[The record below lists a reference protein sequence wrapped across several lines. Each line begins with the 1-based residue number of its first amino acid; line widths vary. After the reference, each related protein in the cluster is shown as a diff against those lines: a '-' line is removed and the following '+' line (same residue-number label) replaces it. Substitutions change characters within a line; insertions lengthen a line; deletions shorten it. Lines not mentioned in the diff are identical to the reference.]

1 MILSVSKTV
10 SMLCLTI
17 VELWLTQ
24 GGFGWIFWK
33 ISQSFFFIYSCGLF
47 EKWPQYNN
55 RNSLVLVQ
63 FVITFL
69 FVGADL
75 YGKWKLMQWLQLCSS
90 RLLLSLTV
98 HIVLILWLTALPR
111 SLSLLSSAIFFWR
124 ACAVLNRGSGK
135 SIFVMY
141 AGPENR
147 QLINN
152 DLHVHST
159 IY

>member
-10 SMLCLTI
+10 SILRLTI
-17 VELWLTQ
+17 VELWLDDS
-24 GGFGWIFWK
+24 G
-33 ISQSFFFIYSCGLF
+33 
-47 EKWPQYNN
+47 
-55 RNSLVLVQ
+55 RVQ

-111 SLSLLSSAIFFWR
+111 SLSLLSSAIFFEEL
-124 ACAVLNRGSGK
+124 VLSLREVLVNPFLLCMQDQKTDS
-135 SIFVMY
+135 
-141 AGPENR
+141 
-147 QLINN
+147 
-152 DLHVHST
+152 
-159 IY
+159 